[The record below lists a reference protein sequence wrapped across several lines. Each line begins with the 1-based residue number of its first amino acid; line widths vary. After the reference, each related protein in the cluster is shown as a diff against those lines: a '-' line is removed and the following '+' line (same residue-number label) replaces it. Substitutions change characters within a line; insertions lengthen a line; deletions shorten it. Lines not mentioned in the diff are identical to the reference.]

1 MKKIKCLKRWKQ
13 WYDIMKLRKYFIILL
28 ILSSVLFFI
37 SSVSAEDVYL
47 ETHDFGDFKMGV
59 PEGSNFVKDE
69 NDSVFHQDTT
79 SYGEVLY
86 EKESIFRNEGD
97 DSQISNIFYYTFS
110 ESLKDQYMNPLK
122 YEASDMLKYN
132 RIENKSNLVV
142 YEIPK
147 KENKP
152 DKYLVVYYVDGN
164 EDNFNK
170 CFYVYGNNLHLM
182 KEAISTINF

>member
-1 MKKIKCLKRWKQ
+1 MR
-13 WYDIMKLRKYFIILL
+13 LRKYLKILL

-37 SSVSAEDVYL
+37 SSLSADINL
-47 ETHDFGDFKMGV
+47 ETHDFGDFKMSV

-69 NDSVFHQDTT
+69 NYSNFHQNTT

-86 EKESIFRNEGD
+86 KKESIFRNEGD

-110 ESLKDQYMNPLK
+110 ETLKDQYMDALK
-122 YEASDMLKYN
+122 NQASDMLKYN

-147 KENKP
+147 EENKP

-164 EDNFNK
+164 EDDFNK
-170 CFYVYGNNLHLM
+170 CFYVYGNNLHLI
-182 KEAISTINF
+182 KESISTINF